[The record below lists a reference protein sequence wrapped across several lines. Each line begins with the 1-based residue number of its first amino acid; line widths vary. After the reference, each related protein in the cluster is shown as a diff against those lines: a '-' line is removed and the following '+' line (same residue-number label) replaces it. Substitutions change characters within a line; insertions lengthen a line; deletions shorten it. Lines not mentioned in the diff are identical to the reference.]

1 MIIVGIYVIFLT
13 KINIINVYPYL
24 ILSTIIIERVYR
36 EYINFYLKKLNLIEV
51 EEKWHEKNINTIYN
65 INNDF

>member
-51 EEKWHEKNINTIYN
+51 EEK
-65 INNDF
+65 